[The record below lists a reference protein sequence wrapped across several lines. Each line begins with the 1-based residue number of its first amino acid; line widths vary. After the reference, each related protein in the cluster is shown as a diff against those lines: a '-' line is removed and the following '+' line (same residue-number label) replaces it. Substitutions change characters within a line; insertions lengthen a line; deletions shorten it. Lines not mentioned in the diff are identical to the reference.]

1 MRIFGLLRA
10 VIALSMLAIAPIPAH
25 ANDIEIVNGE
35 VTLGIGM
42 PNITAGT
49 FDLAD
54 PDWSFENDPNWRT
67 EIVPCPLVPW
77 LVGAYIAWE
86 TTYHPPAPPPII
98 DPVVAT
104 IDPLDP
110 IGMPGGDPSGGASA
124 VPEPS
129 TWAMMV
135 IGFGGLGFL
144 GWRGSRK
151 TAARSA

>member
-77 LVGAYIAWE
+77 LAGAYIAWE

-110 IGMPGGDPSGGASA
+110 IGMPGGDPSGGATA